1 MRIAN
6 YLCRLSLSAMV
17 LFGATN
23 ANAQAANLWVYTNGL
38 VNGFADWSWNSTRNL
53 INTTPVHSASNSI
66 AVTITAS
73 GGALRFQS
81 TIATLYPGD
90 YAQVSFWINGG
101 RSGGQLLGVQA
112 VANNAPLNAGVLLA
126 PLAQNAWQQYII
138 PLSALG
144 VTSNSALS
152 GFWIQDTSGGPQ
164 PVFYVDDVDFVA
176 VTTSPKTA
184 HLNLDPT
191 QVARTA
197 DARWFGLNTAA
208 WDGYL
213 DSSDTVSALAELGT
227 QVLRWPGG
235 SWGDIYHEYAPPNS
249 GYGSYTTNF
258 IHIAT
263 NAHAQAFMIANY
275 GTGTSNEAA
284 DWVRLCNVTNHC
296 AFKYWEIGNECY
308 GSWEADNNTNPPYVV
323 HDPWT
328 YAMRFR
334 DYYNAMKA
342 VDPTIKIGAVAVP
355 GEDSDVNNLSHPVTN
370 PRTHI
375 THYGWTPVMLTY
387 LRSLAIKPDF
397 LVDHFYPEYQADSD
411 PFLLQSTGIWTNQ
424 AADLRQQLN
433 DYFQGAVPG
442 IELVCTENNSDSGNQ
457 GRQSTS
463 IVNALYQADSMSQ
476 LMKTEFNAFLWWDLR
491 NGQNFPSDGGD
502 FNSTLYGWRSW
513 GDMGIMLGGTTIR
526 YPTFYSMKLM
536 QYFVRAGDTVLNA
549 SSDSRYLSTY
559 AASNSSG
566 GLTLLV
572 INKSPDSTLNGQIV
586 VTNFVPWPVATV
598 RSYGIAQDEATRTN
612 APIQAQ
618 DIALTTY
625 SPASTNFT
633 YSFPPYSLTLFSFS
647 PFAAPAAPQ
656 LAVLPAAAGQFVFQL
671 QGQNGVPYVIE
682 RSADLLSWTSVS
694 TNTLTSGA
702 LNVTNPV
709 PPGSTQQ
716 FWRSVWLY

>member
-1 MRIAN
+1 MN
-6 YLCRLSLSAMV
+6 
-17 LFGATN
+17 TN
-23 ANAQAANLWVYTNGL
+23 
-38 VNGFADWSWNSTRNL
+38 
-53 INTTPVHSASNSI
+53 PVHSASHSI
-66 AVTITAS
+66 AVTITAG

-81 TIATLYPGD
+81 TAATLYPGD
-90 YAQVSFWINGG
+90 YTEVSFWINGG
-101 RSGGQLLGVQA
+101 WSGNQLLGVQA

-126 PLAQNAWQQYII
+126 PLARNGWQQYII

-176 VTTSPKTA
+176 VTTPPTTA
-184 HLNLDPT
+184 HLTLDST
-191 QVARTA
+191 RIVRKAE
-197 DARWFGLNTAA
+197 ARWFGLNTAA

-213 DSSDTVSALAELGT
+213 DSTDTVSALAELGT

-249 GYGSYTTNF
+249 NYGSYTTNF

-263 NAHAQAFMIANY
+263 NAHAQVFMIANY

-284 DWVRLCNVTNHC
+284 DWVRFCNVSNHC

-308 GSWEADNNTNPPYVV
+308 GSWEADNNTTTNPPYMA

-342 VDPTIKIGAVAVP
+342 VDPTIKIGAVAIP
-355 GEDSDVNNLSHPVTN
+355 GEDSYINNFSHAVTN
-370 PRTHI
+370 SRTLTI
-375 THYGWTPVMLTY
+375 HYGWTPVVLAY
-387 LRSLAIKPDF
+387 LKSLAITPDF
-397 LVDHFYPEYQADSD
+397 LVDHLYPEYQADSD
-411 PFLLQSTGIWTNQ
+411 TLLLQSAGTWTNL
-424 AADLRQQLN
+424 ASDLRQQLN
-433 DYFQGAVPG
+433 DYFQSGAPG
-442 IELVCTENNSDSGNQ
+442 IELVCTENNSDSGNA

-476 LMKTEFNAFLWWDLR
+476 LMKTEFNSFLWWDLR
-491 NGQNFPSDGGD
+491 NSQSFPSDGGD
-502 FNSTLYGWRSW
+502 FNSTLYGWRPW
-513 GDMGIMLGGTTIR
+513 GDQGIMLGGTPIR

-536 QYFVRAGDTVLNA
+536 QYFVQAGGTVLNA
-549 SSDSRYLSTY
+549 SSDSRYLSAY
-559 AASNSSG
+559 AASNSNG

-586 VTNFVPWPVATV
+586 VTNFVPWPEAVV

-625 SPASTNFT
+625 SSASTNFT

-647 PFAAPAAPQ
+647 PFAVPAAPL

-682 RSADLLSWTSVS
+682 WSSDLISWTSVS
-694 TNTLTSGA
+694 TNMLTSGA
-702 LNVTNPV
+702 LNVTNAV

-716 FWRSVWLY
+716 FWRAVWSY

>member
-1 MRIAN
+1 
-6 YLCRLSLSAMV
+6 MV

-53 INTTPVHSASNSI
+53 MNTNPVHSASHSI
-66 AVTITAS
+66 AVTITAG

-81 TIATLYPGD
+81 TAATLYPGD
-90 YAQVSFWINGG
+90 YTEVSFWINGG
-101 RSGGQLLGVQA
+101 WSGNQLLGVQA

-126 PLAQNAWQQYII
+126 PLARNGWQQYII

-176 VTTSPKTA
+176 VTTPPTTA
-184 HLNLDPT
+184 HLTLDST
-191 QVARTA
+191 RIVRKAE
-197 DARWFGLNTAA
+197 ARWFGLNTAA

-213 DSSDTVSALAELGT
+213 DSTDTVSALAELGT

-249 GYGSYTTNF
+249 NYGSYTTNF

-263 NAHAQAFMIANY
+263 NAHAQVFMIANY

-284 DWVRLCNVTNHC
+284 DWVRFCNVSNHC

-308 GSWEADNNTNPPYVV
+308 GSWEADNNTTTNPPYMA

-342 VDPTIKIGAVAVP
+342 VDPTIKIGAVAIP
-355 GEDSDVNNLSHPVTN
+355 GEDSYINNFSHAVTN
-370 PRTHI
+370 SRTLTI
-375 THYGWTPVMLTY
+375 HYGWTPVVLAY
-387 LRSLAIKPDF
+387 LKSLAITPDF
-397 LVDHFYPEYQADSD
+397 LVDHLYPEYQADSD
-411 PFLLQSTGIWTNQ
+411 TLLLQSAGTWTNL
-424 AADLRQQLN
+424 ASDLRQQLN
-433 DYFQGAVPG
+433 DYFQSGAPG
-442 IELVCTENNSDSGNQ
+442 IELVCTENNSDSGNA

-476 LMKTEFNAFLWWDLR
+476 LMKTEFNSFLWWDLR
-491 NGQNFPSDGGD
+491 NSQSFPSDGGD
-502 FNSTLYGWRSW
+502 FNSTLYGWRPW
-513 GDMGIMLGGTTIR
+513 GDQGIMLGGTPIR

-536 QYFVRAGDTVLNA
+536 QYFVQAGGTVLNA
-549 SSDSRYLSTY
+549 SSDSRYLSAY
-559 AASNSSG
+559 AASNSNG

-586 VTNFVPWPVATV
+586 VTNFVPWPEAVV

-625 SPASTNFT
+625 SSASTNFT

-647 PFAAPAAPQ
+647 PFAVPAAPL

-682 RSADLLSWTSVS
+682 WSSDLISWTSVS
-694 TNTLTSGA
+694 TNMLTSGA
-702 LNVTNPV
+702 LNVTNAV

-716 FWRSVWLY
+716 FWRAVWSY